1 VKLCSKCGEQKPHTS
16 FSTNGKA
23 KDGLHSWCRDC
34 VNAQRKEKR
43 AKYSVA
49 QRQWAEVNK
58 EKLAAKDAA
67 RRLTPEYKLMK
78 SASDK
83 KYREQNAAAVKA
95 RKQEYYAERPELR
108 RAEYQRNKQGYVA
121 RAYARLR
128 KIKCLTPP
136 DADKAKIIWFY
147 EEAKRLTQATGV
159 KHEVDHII
167 PVSKGGLHHQ
177 DNLQVLPWLENRA
190 KGAKIMGNKT
200 SKDKDAK

>member
-1 VKLCSKCGEQKPHTS
+1 MKLCSKCGEQKSHDS
-16 FSTNGKA
+16 FSTNSRS
-23 KDGLHSWCRDC
+23 KDGLHSWCRSC
-34 VNAQRKEKR
+34 VNVQRKEKR
-43 AKYSVA
+43 DQYAVA
-49 QRQWAEVNK
+49 RREWTLANR
-58 EKLAAKDAA
+58 EKIAAKDAA
-67 RRLTPEYKLMK
+67 RRLTPEFKLMK

-83 KYREQNAAAVKA
+83 KYREQNASSVKA
-95 RKQEYYAERPELR
+95 RKQAYYAARPELR

-136 DADKAKIIWFY
+136 DADKAKLIWFY
-147 EEAKRLTQATGV
+147 EEAKRLTLATGV

-190 KGAKIMGNKT
+190 KGAKIMDMK
-200 SKDKDAK
+200 AKK

>member
-1 VKLCSKCGEQKPHTS
+1 MKQCTKCGEQKPHAS
-16 FSTNGKA
+16 FSTNAKA
-23 KDGLHSWCRDC
+23 KDGLHSWCRSC
-34 VNAQRKEKR
+34 VNVQRKEKYE
-43 AKYSVA
+43 KYAVA
-49 QRQWAEVNK
+49 RHKWNLANK
-58 EKLAAKDAA
+58 EKLAAIAVS
-67 RRLTPEYKLMK
+67 RRLTIEYKLMK

-83 KYREQNAAAVKA
+83 KYREQNAETIKA
-95 RKQEYYAERPELR
+95 RKQVYYAARPELR

-136 DADKAKIIWFY
+136 DADKIKLIWFY
-147 EEAKRLTQATGV
+147 DEAKRLTLFTGV

-190 KGAKIMGNKT
+190 KGAKLADMR
-200 SKDKDAK
+200 SKK

>member
-1 VKLCSKCGEQKPHTS
+1 MKLCSKCGEQKPHDS
-16 FSTNGKA
+16 FSTNAKA
-23 KDGLHSWCRDC
+23 KDGLHSWCRNC
-34 VNAQRKEKR
+34 VNAQRKENR
-43 AKYSVA
+43 AKYA
-49 QRQWAEVNK
+49 IARRQWSAVNK

-67 RRLTPEYKLMK
+67 RRLTPAYKMMK

-95 RKQEYYAERPELR
+95 KKQAYYATRPELR

-128 KIKCLTPP
+128 QIKCLTPL
-136 DADKAKIIWFY
+136 DADKAKLTWFY
-147 EEAKRLTQATGV
+147 EEAKRLTLDTGT

-177 DNLQVLPWLENRA
+177 DNLQVLPWLENRI
-190 KGAKIMGNKT
+190 KGAKLVDMKMGK
-200 SKDKDAK
+200 K